1 MDTQELRPTK
11 FLLLLA
17 LGAILLIL
25 WRVLVIGI
33 SEYYV
38 IKAENGD
45 VGAIRKA
52 LSWNANHPKA
62 QYLQARQLSSS
73 DPFTA
78 EKLLTTSIL
87 KNPTDVDAL
96 QARAELQHAYGNK
109 DLANS
114 LMLESTRLAPAN
126 KFVRLDAGRFWAR
139 TGQWDKAIESW
150 RQALNTSPQLGK
162 EVFPILMQLAEGK
175 ETLDLLKPLIEN
187 PPDWWD
193 NFVEYLTKNTKN
205 LDTVATVAAMRI
217 KSNVPFSADERKFV
231 VRRLMKD
238 GKWPRAYIAWV
249 NGLDSTQIRYL
260 GSVYDGNFEL
270 EPSNEGFGWYITKN
284 KTLDK
289 AVTIRKQ
296 RTYGGDGEKALQLTF
311 SGQEIIYRHM
321 YQPLYLTIGEHEF
334 RANLKTDRLKTRGGL
349 KWVVRCAGDQKTVL
363 GESARLLGSS
373 EWREVK
379 FRFQVPNS
387 KECGIGQILRLE
399 STGERPFDHK
409 LEGDIWFSRLGI
421 RPIRQATAAAVTEKK
436 SKKRRQ

>member
-1 MDTQELRPTK
+1 MDTQKSRPNK
-11 FLLLLA
+11 FLLLLT
-17 LGAILLIL
+17 LGVILFIL
-25 WRVLVIGI
+25 WRVLIIGM

-45 VGAIRKA
+45 VGAIRNA

-62 QYLQARQLSSS
+62 QYLEARQQSRS
-73 DPFTA
+73 DPFNA
-78 EKLLTTSIL
+78 EKLLTASL
-87 KNPTDVDAL
+87 LENPTDVDAL
-96 QARAELQHAYGNK
+96 QARAELQYAYGNK
-109 DLANS
+109 DLANT

-150 RQALNTSPQLGK
+150 RQALTTSPQLGE

-175 ETLDLLKPLIEN
+175 ETLDLLEPLIEN
-187 PPDWWD
+187 PPEWWD
-193 NFVEYLTKNTKN
+193 KFVEYLAENTKS
-205 LDTVATVAAMRI
+205 LDTVATVAALRI
-217 KSNVPFSADERKFV
+217 KSGVPFSADERKFV

-260 GSVYDGNFEL
+260 GSIYDGNFEL

-284 KTLDK
+284 K
-289 AVTIRKQ
+289 AVSIRKQ

-311 SGQEIIYRHM
+311 NGQEMIYKHM

-349 KWVVRCAGDQKTVL
+349 KWVVRCAGDQKIVL

-373 EWREVK
+373 EWREVT
-379 FRFQVPNS
+379 FRFKVPNS

-399 STGERPFDHK
+399 STGQRPYDHK
-409 LEGDIWFSRLGI
+409 LEGDIWFSQLGI
-421 RPIRQATAAAVTEKK
+421 RPVRQAPVAAKTVKK
-436 SKKRRQ
+436 SKKRK